1 MSNQMVKGNTA
12 VIIGAMYAG
21 CDCFFGYPITPAS
34 EILHEASKYFPMV
47 GRNFVQAESE
57 EASINMVYGASGTG
71 HRVMTASSGPGV
83 SLMQEG
89 FTYLAGA
96 ELPAVI
102 VDIMRAGPGL
112 GNIGPEQGDYNQ
124 IVKGGGH
131 GNYRNI
137 VLAPNSV
144 QEMCDLTMKAF
155 ELADKWRNP
164 VVVLADGT
172 LGQMAEPLEFPTEAI
187 EPEID
192 ESWAVRG
199 NENTMENLITSIF
212 NDFDEL
218 EDFNYK
224 LQDKYA
230 QIDAS
235 EVIIDEYQVEDADIV
250 LVSYG
255 ISSRIARS
263 AVDKSRAK
271 GIKVGLLRP
280 ITLSP
285 FPTERIKELS
295 DKGVDFISVEMS
307 NGQLL
312 ADVQFAA
319 LRKEKT
325 HLVNRMG
332 GNLIE
337 LKQILAK
344 IYEIAGI
351 EDEDLDL
358 SKRSE
363 EKASPNIID

>member
-1 MSNQMVKGNTA
+1 MSNQMIKGNTA
-12 VIIGAMYAG
+12 VVIGAMYAG

-57 EASINMVYGASGTG
+57 EASINMVYGASGAG
-71 HRVMTASSGPGV
+71 HRVMTASSGPGI

-89 FTYLAGA
+89 FTFLAGA

-131 GNYRNI
+131 GNYKNI

-164 VVVLADGT
+164 VIVLADGT

-187 EPEID
+187 KPSEKD
-192 ESWAVRG
+192 WAVKG
-199 NENTMENLITSIF
+199 NKETMNNLITSIF
-212 NDFDEL
+212 NDFSDL

-224 LQDKYA
+224 LQEKYDKIEA
-230 QIDAS
+230 E
-235 EVIIDEYQVEDADIV
+235 EVIFDEYKVEDAEIV

-263 AVDKSRAK
+263 AVDKSREK
-271 GIKVGLLRP
+271 GLKVGLLRP

-295 DKGVDFISVEMS
+295 DKGVSFISVEMS

-319 LRKEKT
+319 LRKEDT
-325 HLVNRMG
+325 YLVNRMG
-332 GNLIE
+332 GNIIE
-337 LKQILAK
+337 LKQVLAK
-344 IYEIAGI
+344 IYEICGI
-351 EDEDLDL
+351 DEEIDTTRK
-358 SKRSE
+358 SI
-363 EKASPNIID
+363 EKDIPNIID

>member
-1 MSNQMVKGNTA
+1 MVKGNTA
-12 VIIGAMYAG
+12 VVIGAMYAG

-71 HRVMTASSGPGV
+71 HRVMTSSSGPGI

-89 FTYLAGA
+89 FTFLAGA
-96 ELPAVI
+96 
-102 VDIMRAGPGL
+102 GL

-124 IVKGGGH
+124 VVKGGGH
-131 GNYRNI
+131 GNYKNI

-172 LGQMAEPLEFPTEAI
+172 LGQMAEPLVFPKEAVQ
-187 EPEID
+187 PKND
-192 ESWAVRG
+192 KPWAVKG
-199 NENTMENLITSIF
+199 NEETMENLITSIF
-212 NDFDEL
+212 NDFNDL
-218 EDFNYK
+218 EDFNFK
-224 LQDKYA
+224 LQEKYA
-230 QIDAS
+230 KIDEE
-235 EVIIDEYQVEDADIV
+235 EVIFDEYKVEDAEIV
-250 LVSYG
+250 LVSFG

-263 AVDKSRAK
+263 AVDKSREK
-271 GIKVGLLRP
+271 GLKVGLFRP

-285 FPTERIKELS
+285 FPVDRIKELS
-295 DKGVDFISVEMS
+295 DKGVSFISVEMS

-319 LRKEKT
+319 LRKEDT

-337 LKQILAK
+337 LKHVLAK

-351 EDEDLDL
+351 EDENLDT
-358 SKRSE
+358 SKRSD